1 MHATNVS
8 SDRSDR
14 SERLVGWNRV
24 RALRGKEKNKKSKV
38 FAVDRSIDISHS
50 HPERESLPVPPPP
63 LPIPSNPIRSS
74 PHDTY
79 PSAGESSTY
88 IQFFQCMQVAA
99 CIDEIRSETTACAV
113 PSSYTDRQTDRQV
126 CILFTEAVCVCVWLR
141 SSFFS
146 SCA

>member
-1 MHATNVS
+1 MQRMFRQTDQTDQNGW
-8 SDRSDR
+8 
-14 SERLVGWNRV
+14 LVGIV
-24 RALRGKEKNKKSKV
+24 CALYVEKKKIRNLKSSPSI
-38 FAVDRSIDISHS
+38 DRSIS
-50 HPERESLPVPPPP
+50 PT
-63 LPIPSNPIRSS
+63 PIPSEKVCPSPHPHYPSHPIRSDHP